1 MLAAEWME
9 SANSQL
15 VSRRKHWENNV
26 ATRKTYFRRSQPP
39 EMSGVNLK
47 IKEKYFMILRVT

>member
-39 EMSGVNLK
+39 EMSGVDLK
-47 IKEKYFMILRVT
+47 IKEK